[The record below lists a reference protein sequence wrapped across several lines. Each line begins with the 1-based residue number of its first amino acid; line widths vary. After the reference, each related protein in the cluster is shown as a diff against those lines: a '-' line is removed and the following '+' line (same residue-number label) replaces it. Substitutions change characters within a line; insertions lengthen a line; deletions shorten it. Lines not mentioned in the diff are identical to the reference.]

1 MYGEV
6 RKKVLG
12 VSVCLFLTL
21 VFINCILFGQA
32 TDEVIIEPIAVETEV
47 IGVVIGESTIVRTP
61 WPAIRVAVTDPK
73 IANVQVLTPN
83 QVLLQGLKVGS
94 TDFIIWSENEE
105 EIYQWRVRV
114 TLDPVYYEEKL
125 AELFPDCS
133 LSVNQSKEALVISGH
148 VRSIDQILQL
158 RNFLDQT
165 GEKYVDLSSVA
176 GVQQVQLQIRVAEV
190 SKSVFRTLGI
200 NSIVAD
206 NRFVGV
212 SRPGASIN
220 GPLGVPL
227 GIGDGDLD
235 IGSGALAETA
245 PLGADNLWS
254 VFLGFPNSDLAFFI
268 DALEEN
274 QYLKLLA
281 NPTLVALSG
290 EEASFLAGGEF
301 PIPIVQGSSGGAV
314 GGTAISVEYK
324 EFGVSLKFRP
334 LVQGDG
340 TIRLTV
346 SPEVSDAVNVDALQ
360 IEGFTVPSL
369 VTRRASTTL
378 ELKSG
383 QTFAMAG
390 LIKHNVTAIKSSIP
404 GLGELPVL
412 GPLFRSV
419 QYEKGESE
427 LVILVTAELVEPLS
441 LAEMPPL
448 PGFMHVEPNDW
459 EFYIQGQLEGRRP
472 ISITPAE
479 SEWLSELGL
488 DELDGPGAWDSYD
501 STFSTYSPEEVQ

>member
-1 MYGEV
+1 MYVEV
-6 RKKVLG
+6 RKKVWG
-12 VSVCLFLTL
+12 VLVCLFLVL

-32 TDEVIIEPIAVETEV
+32 TEGEVILNHIAVETEV
-47 IGVVIGESTIVRTP
+47 IGVVVGESTIVRTP
-61 WPAIRVAVTDPK
+61 WPAIRVAVTDPT

-83 QVLLQGLKVGS
+83 QVLLQGLKVGT
-94 TDFIIWSENEE
+94 TDFIIWSEDEE

-114 TLDPVYYEEKL
+114 TLDPAYYEEKL
-125 AELFPDCS
+125 AELFPDCH
-133 LSVNQSKEALVISGH
+133 LTINQSKETLIVSGYI
-148 VRSIDQILQL
+148 RSIDQTTQL
-158 RNFLDQT
+158 RRFLDQS
-165 GEKYVDLSSVA
+165 GVKYVDLSSVA

-190 SKSVFRTLGI
+190 SKTAFRSLGI

-206 NRFVGV
+206 NRVVGV
-212 SRPGASIN
+212 VRPGASSGTVLN
-220 GPLGVPL
+220 P
-227 GIGDGDLD
+227 GIGIGGPPD
-235 IGSGALAETA
+235 IGIGGDELNT
-245 PLGADNLWS
+245 GNLWS
-254 VFLGFPNSDLAFFI
+254 VFLGFPNSDLAFFV

-281 NPTLVALSG
+281 TPTLVALSG

-301 PIPIVQGSSGGAV
+301 PVPVVQGTSGGT

-324 EFGVSLKFRP
+324 EFGVQLKFRP
-334 LVQGDG
+334 LVLGDG

-346 SPEVSDAVNVDALQ
+346 SPEVSDAVDVGALV
-360 IEGFTVPSL
+360 IEGFSVPSI

-390 LIKHNVTAIKSSIP
+390 LIKTNVSAIKSSIP
-404 GLGELPVL
+404 GIGELPVL

-427 LVILVTAELVEPLS
+427 LVILVTADLVEPLS
-441 LAEMPPL
+441 LADVPPL

-459 EFYIQGQLEGRRP
+459 EFYLQGQLQGRRP

-501 STFSTYSPEEVQ
+501 SAMSTYGAEEVE